1 MSKHIKKSLSVFLS
15 AVILIGIFVVMPI
28 SASAITQSEFDNKL
42 NSLRSQYPN
51 YSTWYGSFD
60 GGSQCYGFARLVG
73 YNVFG
78 SYPSSWSRVYSI
90 SNVKKGDILQYG
102 NTSGNGHTVFVTNV
116 SGDTI
121 TFVDCNGNGNYSGSS
136 YVRSCGIKW
145 DNTINK
151 YSNMFGKYGFSY
163 LLSSPDITNPVD
175 KPTDNYVDIG
185 TDFFAL
191 IMNKAM
197 WKPLTVEQNKNV
209 DIKCGKYY
217 DCPDQ
222 IWKFERQS
230 DGSYKIISASN
241 QDCLDVDGASTSPG
255 ANVQAFV
262 DHGHDA
268 QRWYVI
274 ERNGGVVLKSK
285 ISNCVLEVNGGN
297 ATDGTNVQMN
307 IENDSDAQIFSIY
320 KVDSNSFALNIG
332 NDFTAPI
339 FNLYHWLPI
348 ENDENNNVVIG
359 HENGTANQVWRF
371 LRQTDGSYKIVSCL
385 DGKCLDVQGAS
396 YEGGANVQVFTD
408 HSHDAQRWYI
418 FSYNGGYMLQSKLSG
433 LFLDLY
439 QCIPDEGNNID
450 LWSRNYSESQIFSIY
465 NGEECKLSSPVLN
478 VNVDSKNIKF
488 SWNNVYGENYY
499 NLRIWN
505 EKHWENDSY
514 LNLWNIPANKTETD
528 IQLPAGNFEA
538 YVDTGNYYDVR
549 MSNVVSF
556 TVKPKIN
563 TRIMNN
569 KSVVFNWD
577 EVLKAKSY
585 NLEIINKSNN
595 GVISKNNL
603 TENSFIIFLDSGKYS
618 VRIISDNNVVSDSM
632 DFEIEY
638 KDQLIGDV
646 NRDGKISVNDVT
658 ELQMYISQS
667 KDFSDEQKMLA
678 DYNQNGIID
687 VLDVTDIQQLI
698 ANS

>member
-42 NSLRSQYPN
+42 NFLRSQYPN

-230 DGSYKIISASN
+230 DSSYKIISASN